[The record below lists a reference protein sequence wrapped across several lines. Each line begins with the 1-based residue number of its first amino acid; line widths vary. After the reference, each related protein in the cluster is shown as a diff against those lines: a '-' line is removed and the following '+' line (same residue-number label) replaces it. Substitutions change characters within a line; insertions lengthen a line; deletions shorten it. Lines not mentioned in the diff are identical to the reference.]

1 MGNLL
6 KAIAWLAWS
15 AYLLTKP
22 VEAFFFNVRSP
33 ILSNQDLQG
42 RILLDWLIP
51 YFNVANYVLLAAIVS
66 SLISVLWG
74 RYRGHSARFKAPPA
88 ANHERS
94 DTSSNFGKVV
104 CRILTVG
111 ALVLLTAVY
120 SITLWLDPS
129 PSLSIV
135 LAVIWGTVLARRL
148 IEQPAAASSPKSAIR
163 VER

>member
-15 AYLLTKP
+15 AYLLAKP
-22 VEAFFFNVRSP
+22 VEAFFFYARIP
-33 ILSNQDLQG
+33 FLSEQDLQG

-51 YFNVANYVLLAAIVS
+51 YFNVANYLLLSAIIA

-74 RYRGHSARFKAPPA
+74 RFRGRSPRHKSPTAP
-88 ANHERS
+88 NHERS
-94 DTSSNFGKVV
+94 DTPSNPGTLV
-104 CRILTVG
+104 CRVFTVAG
-111 ALVLLTAVY
+111 LVLLTAVY

-148 IEQPAAASSPKSAIR
+148 VGQPASASESAIAPR
-163 VER
+163 GKN